1 MSAISATIALLVS
14 AVPSLALA
22 DDISN
27 KLNGFEAEAKSLGMN
42 LPVPQSLIAQ
52 AKSLTAAEVA
62 FSMGD
67 YDTAASSLFD
77 LASRP
82 GPDREAATYYLG
94 ETLFQKG
101 DRGAAHGYFTAI
113 AAIPASKYYQQSLV
127 RLVEISISQQD
138 MSGGNDALNKLA
150 ATGSAALPYV
160 RGKLAF
166 AQLQFDDAINS
177 FANVAKGSE
186 WELQALYYTGAAE
199 VAKKDLAKATDTFG
213 DLISR
218 KPRSAVDRRV
228 LELGQLALGRLY
240 YEREEPSKS
249 IDAYLLIDRH
259 SDLFPD
265 ALYEVAWV
273 YVKSKQFDKALRAL
287 ELLEESD
294 PGSSRTPTTRILE
307 GNLRIRKAQAIRL
320 AQITGTSLTN
330 DTQDPGIE
338 YAKAVK
344 LFSETHDQYYPS
356 YQAIAQVVDGNM
368 DASAFVEQLA
378 GRATHTMSSA
388 PPIPDAA
395 AQWLRDE
402 PDVQRVVDVET
413 DLGEIQTSI
422 QRTEQTIARLEAV
435 LAANDRTNVYPEIA
449 SRRHRIAAIQ
459 AGLVGLRNEL
469 ADQQLRLVDSSGDL
483 AQQSANR
490 KQLAQQWGALADP
503 EAAYSQRVRDE
514 RRAYDT
520 YSTTATE
527 IEGVIDSSQAMA
539 VAMRK
544 YLMDN
549 TPGSQ
554 IDSTLRGTT
563 IEGLDTAAK
572 EAQSIEDELADIR
585 REITLGKD
593 LAGVGDPQI
602 ASARALRVQLE
613 RAQDSEQRS
622 LAGFAAASRDR
633 NASQSLG
640 QLADRATRLAAA
652 LDQIDNQL
660 DQIVGQGLEQV
671 KSDLAQ
677 QQVILAD
684 SKHEL
689 GDYEQEARALG
700 SAVLAQSFKDVKAKL
715 YDVIVRTD
723 VGVVDV
729 SWSQKE
735 DDDDDLK
742 RLNLARSRELK
753 QLHDEF
759 KDVLDET
766 TPAPKA
772 PRKSDLP
779 PVTEEGA
786 SPDQA
791 TTPAND
797 RVAPTSTPAST
808 PGQATNVK
816 PGQNPATQP
825 KHGGSK

>member
-1 MSAISATIALLVS
+1 MRWRISATLALLLS
-14 AVPSLALA
+14 AAPSLALA
-22 DDISN
+22 DDLGS
-27 KLNGFEAEAKSLGMN
+27 KLSGYEAEAKSLGMN
-42 LPVPQSLIAQ
+42 LPMPQSLVAQ
-52 AKSLTAAEVA
+52 TRSLTEAEVA

-82 GPDREAATYYLG
+82 GPDRETATYYLG
-94 ETLFQKG
+94 ETLYQKG
-101 DRGAAHGYFTAI
+101 DRGAAHGYFAAI
-113 AAIPASKYYQQSLV
+113 AAIPASKYYQLSLV
-127 RLVEISISQQD
+127 RLVEIAISQQD
-138 MSGGNDALNKLA
+138 IAGGNDALSKLA
-150 ATGSAALPYV
+150 ATGAPSLPYV

-166 AQLQFDDAINS
+166 AQLQYDDAINS
-177 FANVAKGSE
+177 FANVPKGSD
-186 WELQALYYTGAAE
+186 WELQALYYTGAAQ
-199 VAKKDLAKATDTFG
+199 VAKKDLAKATDTFS
-213 DLISR
+213 DLVGR
-218 KPRSAVDRRV
+218 KPRTAVDRRV
-228 LELGQLALGRLY
+228 MELGDLALGRLY
-240 YEREEPSKS
+240 YEREEASKS

-287 ELLEESD
+287 ELLEQSD

-330 DTQDPGIE
+330 DTQDPNIE
-338 YAKAVK
+338 YDKAVK
-344 LFSETHDQYYPS
+344 LFSDTHDQYFPS

-378 GRATHTMSSA
+378 GRPTHTMSSA

-413 DLGEIQTSI
+413 DLGEIQSSI
-422 QRTEQTIARLEAV
+422 LRTEQTISRLEAV
-435 LAANDRTNVYPEIA
+435 LATNDRTNVYPEIA

-459 AGLVGLRNEL
+459 ASLVGLRNDL
-469 ADQQLRLVDSSGDL
+469 ADQQLRLVDSSGQL
-483 AQQSANR
+483 AQESANR
-490 KQLAQQWGALADP
+490 KQLAQQWAALADP
-503 EAAYSQRVRDE
+503 EVSYAQRVRDQ
-514 RRAYDT
+514 RAGYDT
-520 YSTTATE
+520 LATTTTE
-527 IEGVIDSSQAMA
+527 IEGAIDSTQAMS

-544 YLMDN
+544 YMMDN
-549 TPGSQ
+549 TPPV
-554 IDSTLRGTT
+554 DPTLRSTT
-563 IEGLDTAAK
+563 LEGLDTAAK
-572 EAQSIEDELADIR
+572 EAQSIEDELAAIR

-593 LAGVGDPQI
+593 LAGVGDAQI
-602 ASARALRVQLE
+602 ASARSLRVQLE
-613 RAQDSEQRS
+613 RAQDSEQRT

-633 NASQSLG
+633 NASQSLA
-640 QLADRATRLAAA
+640 QLADRATRLVAA
-652 LDQIDNQL
+652 LDQTDAQL
-660 DQIVGQGLEQV
+660 DQIVAQGLEQV
-671 KSDLAQ
+671 KADLAQ
-677 QQVILAD
+677 QQIILAD
-684 SKHEL
+684 SKREL
-689 GDYEQEARALG
+689 GDYEQEAHALG
-700 SAVLAQSFKDVKAKL
+700 SAVLTQSFKDVKAKL

-786 SPDQA
+786 SPDQS

-797 RVAPTSTPAST
+797 RVAPTT
-808 PGQATNVK
+808 
-816 PGQNPATQP
+816 NPATTPSTNPAVKPDQNQ
-825 KHGGSK
+825 KQKTNGGSK